1 MKHLALLSF
10 VFMLVSS
17 CHRTDK
23 RLEPFRWPSVS
34 AEVDSLT
41 LQLEYAF
48 NDYQPTDCLRAR
60 ILQISGVCA

>member
-1 MKHLALLSF
+1 MKYLILLSF

-17 CHRTDK
+17 CHRGDK
-23 RLEPFRWPSVS
+23 RLDPFRWPVVS

-48 NDYQPTDCLRAR
+48 NDYRPTDSLLAM
-60 ILQISGVCA
+60 VAAF